1 MTPRHAPCR
10 ASTARGATPAAW
22 MLAGPELGLVLG
34 LVLSLMLSLAL
45 WAAPARAD
53 TYDIDAEHTEVRF
66 SWDHLGLSRQSG
78 RFTDV
83 KGTVEFNPNN
93 PATSTV
99 NVTIPLR
106 SIQTGVKKLDEHL
119 LNSREFFN
127 PDSYPDIAFKSVSV
141 TPTGQRTAEV
151 TGELTMNGVARPVVL
166 DVIWNFS
173 GEHPLSTINPTY
185 AGVYASGFSAKTQIR
200 RSDFGLTRT
209 IPFVSDEIRIT
220 IETEMYRRALP
231 LVADPADTLDPA
243 REAAAANEPSLP
255 PAPPEVPTDIPALPG
270 GTGNLV
276 P

>member
-1 MTPRHAPCR
+1 MMLGEMSGR
-10 ASTARGATPAAW
+10 RGAGWRGRLARCIALGALTIGAA
-22 MLAGPELGLVLG
+22 
-34 LVLSLMLSLAL
+34 
-45 WAAPARAD
+45 AAHAD
-53 TYDIDAEHTEVRF
+53 VYDIDPDHTEVRF

-83 KGTVEFNPNN
+83 KGVVNFNPNS

-99 NVTIPLR
+99 EVTIPLKG
-106 SIQTGVKKLDEHL
+106 IQTGVRKLDEHL

-127 PDSYPDIAFKSVSV
+127 PEAHPDITFKSVSV

-151 TGELTMNGVARPVVL
+151 TGELAMNGVSRPVVL

-173 GEHPLSTINPTY
+173 GEHPLSQVNPTY

-200 RSDFGLTRT
+200 RSDWGLTRT

-231 LVADPADTLDPA
+231 LVADPAETLDPG
-243 REAAAANEPSLP
+243 RELSTAGEASPP
-255 PAPPEVPTDIPALPG
+255 PAEVPTEILPLPDAG
-270 GTGNLV
+270 V
-276 P
+276 RAP

>member
-1 MTPRHAPCR
+1 MTMAIASGRHGLGR
-10 ASTARGATPAAW
+10 Y
-22 MLAGPELGLVLG
+22 LAGAGMAALAVLCLGTTSV
-34 LVLSLMLSLAL
+34 
-45 WAAPARAD
+45 RAD
-53 TYDIDAEHTEVRF
+53 VYDLDPEHTEVRF

-83 KGTVEFNPNN
+83 KGVVNFNPNN
-93 PATSTV
+93 PAISTV
-99 NVTIPLR
+99 EVTIPLS

-127 PDSYPDIAFKSVSV
+127 PETHPDITFKSVSV

-151 TGELTMNGVARPVVL
+151 TGELAMNGVTRPVVL

-200 RSDFGLTRT
+200 RSDWGLTRT

-220 IETEMYRRALP
+220 IETEMYRRSLP
-231 LVADPADTLDPA
+231 LVADPAETLDPA
-243 REAAAANEPSLP
+243 REAATAGEPSLP
-255 PAPPEVPTDIPALPG
+255 PPEPQVPSTIPTLPG
-270 GTGNLV
+270 GAGDLV

>member
-1 MTPRHAPCR
+1 ML
-10 ASTARGATPAAW
+10 TATGFRGREWIGKVQIAGAFA
-22 MLAGPELGLVLG
+22 LAMLVLTTTG
-34 LVLSLMLSLAL
+34 T
-45 WAAPARAD
+45 RAD
-53 TYDIDAEHTEVRF
+53 VYDLDPDHTEVRF

-83 KGTVEFNPNN
+83 KGVVNFNPNS

-99 NVTIPLR
+99 EVTIPLK

-119 LNSREFFN
+119 LNSREYFN
-127 PDSYPDIAFKSVSV
+127 PEAHPDISFRSVSV

-151 TGELTMNGVARPVVL
+151 TGELNVNGIARPVVL

-173 GEHPLSTINPTY
+173 GEHPLSAINPTY

-200 RSDFGLTRT
+200 RSDFGLTRS

-220 IETEMYRRALP
+220 IETEMFRRSLP
-231 LVADPADTLDPA
+231 VVADPAETLDPN
-243 REAAAANEPSLP
+243 RELSTAGEAGGVPIEPV
-255 PAPPEVPTDIPALPG
+255 VPTDIPTLPG
-270 GTGNLV
+270 GAGPGVGGLT

>member
-1 MTPRHAPCR
+1 MTLAQIGRRAAGVPRR
-10 ASTARGATPAAW
+10 MSATMAVLAA
-22 MLAGPELGLVLG
+22 AI
-34 LVLSLMLSLAL
+34 AL
-45 WAAPARAD
+45 ISAPARAD
-53 TYDIDAEHTEVRF
+53 VYDLDPEHTEVRF

-83 KGTVEFNPNN
+83 KGVVNFNPNN

-99 NVTIPLR
+99 EVTIPLR

-127 PDSYPDIAFKSVSV
+127 PDAHPDLAFKSVSV

-151 TGELTMNGVARPVVL
+151 TGELTMNGVTRPVVL

-200 RSDFGLTRT
+200 RSDWGLTRT

-220 IETEMYRRALP
+220 IETEMYRRSLP
-231 LVADPADTLDPA
+231 LVADPAETLDPA
-243 REAAAANEPSLP
+243 REAATAGEPSLP
-255 PAPPEVPTDIPALPG
+255 PPEPQVPSTIPTLPG
-270 GTGNLV
+270 AADLV

>member
-1 MTPRHAPCR
+1 MTMLKI
-10 ASTARGATPAAW
+10 ARGGRNWTRRLLSAGGLLTVALTLNLAA
-22 MLAGPELGLVLG
+22 AH
-34 LVLSLMLSLAL
+34 
-45 WAAPARAD
+45 AD
-53 TYDIDAEHTEVRF
+53 IYDLDPEHTEVRF

-78 RFTDV
+78 RFTEL
-83 KGTVEFNPNN
+83 KGVVNFNSNS

-99 NVTIPLR
+99 DVTIPLR

-127 PDSYPDIAFKSVSV
+127 PDTYPDITFKSVSV

-151 TGELTMNGVARPVVL
+151 TGELTLNGIARPVVL

-173 GEHPLSTINPTY
+173 GEHPLSSINPTF

-220 IETEMYRRALP
+220 IETEMYRRSLP
-231 LVADPADTLDPA
+231 IVADPADTLDPA
-243 REAAAANEPSLP
+243 RDTATATDAVP
-255 PAPPEVPTDIPALPG
+255 PPPEVPTDIPTLPG
-270 GTGNLV
+270 AVDRL

>member
-1 MTPRHAPCR
+1 MTMAMGAGRQGLGRQIVSAGWVAIAMLCLCATA
-10 ASTARGATPAAW
+10 AS
-22 MLAGPELGLVLG
+22 
-34 LVLSLMLSLAL
+34 
-45 WAAPARAD
+45 AD
-53 TYDIDAEHTEVRF
+53 VYDLDPEHTEVRF
-66 SWDHLGLSRQSG
+66 TWDHLGLSRQSG

-83 KGTVEFNPNN
+83 KGVINFNANN

-99 NVTIPLR
+99 EVTIPLT
-106 SIQTGVKKLDEHL
+106 SIQTGVRKLDEHL

-127 PDSYPDIAFKSVSV
+127 PDTHPNITFKSVSV

-151 TGELTMNGVARPVVL
+151 TGELAMNGVTRPVVL

-200 RSDFGLTRT
+200 RSDWGLTRT

-220 IETEMYRRALP
+220 IETEMYRRSLP
-231 LVADPADTLDPA
+231 LVADPAETLDPA
-243 REAAAANEPSLP
+243 REAATAGEPSLP
-255 PAPPEVPTDIPALPG
+255 PMGPQVPSTIPTLPG
-270 GTGNLV
+270 GAAGDLV